1 MSYLQ
6 FLLQQF
12 RFSFEIQKN
21 FYESVKIKL
30 CKKHQI
36 GSKKQMKNDKKRP
49 NKKLK
54 QETTKIITLKLIKNT
69 QSKMIVY

>member
-1 MSYLQ
+1 
-6 FLLQQF
+6 
-12 RFSFEIQKN
+12 
-21 FYESVKIKL
+21 
-30 CKKHQI
+30 
-36 GSKKQMKNDKKRP
+36 MKNDKKRP